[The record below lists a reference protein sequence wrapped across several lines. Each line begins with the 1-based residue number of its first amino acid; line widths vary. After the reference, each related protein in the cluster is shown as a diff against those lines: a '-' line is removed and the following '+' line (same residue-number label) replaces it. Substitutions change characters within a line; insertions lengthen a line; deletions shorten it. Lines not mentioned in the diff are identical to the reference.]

1 MEYLVAII
9 TALLGLLWYGNNKRK
24 QAEAINDNEDSLRE
38 IGKLDNQSSANKD
51 KLKQEEDFRKQKEQ
65 ELADAKKNDN
75 MADVIDFLNRLKRK

>member
-9 TALLGLLWYGNNKRK
+9 TGLLGLLWYGNNKRK
-24 QAEAINDNEDSLRE
+24 QAEALNDNEDSLRE

-65 ELADAKKNDN
+65 ELGNAKANDN
-75 MADVIDFLNRLKRK
+75 MADVIDFLKRLNRK